1 LYEGYAEAL
10 SLYLEM
16 PLPPF
21 FIEHPKKDN
30 WLTVARVRAEAEAGT
45 PLEASVLLRD
55 EEHLF

>member
-1 LYEGYAEAL
+1 
-10 SLYLEM
+10 M

-30 WLTVARVRAEAEAGT
+30 WLTVARVRAEAEGGEQVAT
-45 PLEASVLLRD
+45 SASPHS